1 VEKLRK
7 LRKDFN
13 MRVKLERNI
22 GKKGEGVMGGSL

>member
-1 VEKLRK
+1 LDTILEKLRK

-22 GKKGEGVMGGSL
+22 GKKERE